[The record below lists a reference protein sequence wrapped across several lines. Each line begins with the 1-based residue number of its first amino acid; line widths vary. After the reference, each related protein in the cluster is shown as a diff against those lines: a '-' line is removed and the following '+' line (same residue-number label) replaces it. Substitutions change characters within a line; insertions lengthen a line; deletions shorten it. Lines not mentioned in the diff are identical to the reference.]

1 MILEPMYRKHK
12 GQTRHSGLYL
22 VYMCANTHSGVYLR
36 IPGPTRLRQEDCF
49 KYEDS
54 LGYRLRGKARSCLKT
69 PNEAKKKDKKQ
80 TNNQKTKTKPDVAGQ
95 DTFNL
100 ST

>member
-69 PNEAKKKDKKQ
+69 PNEAKKK
-80 TNNQKTKTKPDVAGQ
+80 TRQKTNKQSKNKNQTRCGRAGH
-95 DTFNL
+95 L
-100 ST
+100 